1 MMSKVLRIFRP
12 GTVVELRSRSS
23 KKNYKTNLEHYVK
36 SLKHSCRIDC
46 DFLQISAIPE
56 SLEAKNIRAKVLW
69 GIPEPKKLRDISI
82 LSYFGQCSP
91 HTGKNT
97 ILHKIPVHGYPI
109 L

>member
-1 MMSKVLRIFRP
+1 MN
-12 GTVVELRSRSS
+12 SRVICK

-82 LSYFGQCSP
+82 LSYFGQCSAP
-91 HTGKNT
+91 IGKKTVFFYLKPFTT
-97 ILHKIPVHGYPI
+97 IFSYNL
-109 L
+109 LS